1 METRWPTRVAVDVT
15 RTLRFGLNKS
25 PQAVDR
31 VLSYVVR
38 NAYRNIAGYRRFLD
52 CSGVHPEEITGLR
65 DISRLPIA
73 DKPMLFRELSMRE
86 TLHRN
91 AKIDRCVRVG
101 TSGAMGLPLTVFMSP
116 AEAFF
121 RRVLLFR
128 AWREEVSLRFPLT
141 VVDIG
146 SWVEGEST
154 TEVHHKCGVR
164 IVRIPVCLP
173 VDQQVRVLLQYR
185 PQILTGYP
193 TVLNVLAESV
203 PKAADLRSLRLVAS
217 RGEIL
222 HLGTR
227 ELLGATFPC
236 CIADFYNAEEV
247 GNIAWECPVDP
258 GVLHIN
264 TDACILEIVDSE
276 GRSLGAGEEGRVI
289 ATNLFNCTMPFI
301 RYDLHD
307 RGAFLDA
314 GPGPCP
320 CGSQHPRLAILAGR
334 DDDYG
339 YLPDGGRVSPRL
351 LATAVSRAF
360 SSSSSLGSFDRH
372 FRRFQVIQDALN
384 HVTVLII
391 PEMGSQIDFAA
402 VIAPSFRRLHPA
414 FRCSIEIV
422 DDLPLEASGK
432 FKKVI
437 CNIPELP

>member
-1 METRWPTRVAVDVT
+1 MAQGATVDVA
-15 RTLRFGLNKS
+15 RALRFKLNKS
-25 PQAVDR
+25 PEVVGR
-31 VLSYVVR
+31 VLSYAVR

-52 CSGVHPEEITGLR
+52 RSGVHPEEITGSR

-73 DKPMLFRELSMRE
+73 DKTMLFREMSISE

-91 AKIDRCVRVG
+91 VKIDRCVRVG
-101 TSGAMGLPLTVFMSP
+101 TSGAMGIPLNVFMSP

-128 AWREEVSLRFPLT
+128 AWREEASLRFPLT

-146 SWVEGEST
+146 SWVEGELA

-164 IVRIPVCLP
+164 IVRIPVSLP
-173 VDQQVRVLLQYR
+173 VDQQVRVLLRHR
-185 PQILTGYP
+185 PQVLTGYP
-193 TVLNVLAESV
+193 TVLNMLAEAV
-203 PKAADLRSLRLVAS
+203 PKAADLRNLRLVAC

-222 HLGTR
+222 HHGTR
-227 ELLGATFPC
+227 ELLSAVFPC
-236 CIADFYNAEEV
+236 RLADFYNAEEV
-247 GNIAWECPVDP
+247 GNMAWECPVDP
-258 GVLHIN
+258 DVLHIN

-276 GRSLGAGEEGRVI
+276 GRPLGAGEEGRVI
-289 ATNLFNCTMPFI
+289 VTNLFNCTMPFI

-307 RGAFLDA
+307 RGAILDE
-314 GPGPCP
+314 GPRSCQ
-320 CGSQHPRLAILAGR
+320 CGSQHPRLAVVTGR

-339 YLPDGGRVSPRL
+339 YLPDRGRVSPRL

-360 SSSSSLGSFDRH
+360 SGSSALGSFDRH
-372 FRRFQVIQDALN
+372 FRRFQVVQDALD
-384 HVTVLII
+384 HVTVRII
-391 PEMGSQIDFAA
+391 PEMGSQMDFAA

-414 FRCSIEIV
+414 LRCSVEIV

-437 CNIPELP
+437 CNISEPL